1 MNGIP
6 TICQVLHSLT
16 VGGAEVLAARIAR
29 RLQGRYRFVFACL
42 DQLGTLGEQLRREG
56 FPVDVVERRPG
67 TDLGCMRRLAG
78 FWRREGVSLVH
89 AHQYTPFFYALAA
102 RAWRRSPPV
111 LFTEHGRWYPDY
123 PRRKR
128 ILFNRLMLRT
138 TDRVV
143 GVGEA
148 VRQALIRN
156 EGIRADRV
164 QVIHNGV
171 DAAAFNGRL
180 ADCAAV
186 RGEIGL
192 HRDDLV
198 ILQVARLDHLKDH
211 PTAVRT
217 MERVVRQDC
226 RARLVLVGEGAEL
239 ERIQRE
245 IRARRMEGFVRLLG
259 LRTDVARLLHAADLF
274 LLTSISEGIPV
285 TIIEAM
291 AAGLAVVATD
301 VGGVGEIVQAGRTG
315 LLAPPQNDSEL
326 ADAIVR
332 LARDP
337 ALRRQMGEEGR
348 RRAQEIFSEERMH
361 SSYQAVYEEML
372 RG

>member
-1 MNGIP
+1 MSGIP

-29 RLQGRYRFVFACL
+29 RLQGQYRFVFACL
-42 DQLGTLGEQLRREG
+42 DDVGTLGEQLRHEG
-56 FPVDVVERRPG
+56 FAVEVVERRPG

-78 FWRREGVSLVH
+78 LWRREGASLVH

-102 RAWRRSPPV
+102 RALRRSPPV

-143 GVGEA
+143 GVGES

-156 EGIRADRV
+156 ERIPARRV
-164 QVIHNGV
+164 RVIYNGV

-180 ADCAAV
+180 VDRAAV
-186 RGEIGL
+186 RDEIGL
-192 HRDDLV
+192 PRDDLM
-198 ILQVARLDHLKDH
+198 IIQVARLDHLKDH
-211 PTAVRT
+211 PTAIRT
-217 MERVVRQDC
+217 LERVVQQDG

-239 ERIQRE
+239 EKIQRE
-245 IRARRMEGFVRLLG
+245 IRARGMEGYVRLLG
-259 LRTDVARLLHAADLF
+259 LRSDVARLLHAADLF

-291 AAGLAVVATD
+291 AAGLPVVSTD
-301 VGGVGEIVQAGRTG
+301 VGGVGEIVRAGRTG
-315 LLAPPQNDSEL
+315 LLARRQNDSEL
-326 ADAIVR
+326 AGAIVR

-348 RRAQEIFSEERMH
+348 RRAQETFSEERMH
-361 SSYQAVYEEML
+361 SSYQAMYEEML